1 MRTITRAFTVIAT
14 PDHLRAAETIDRPVS
29 ILFDD
34 PVLGDC
40 PAELRLN
47 REEALALI
55 GSLTAAL
62 GRI

>member
-14 PDHLRAAETIDRPVS
+14 PDHLRAAETIDRPISV
-29 ILFDD
+29 LFDD

-40 PAELRLN
+40 PAEL
-47 REEALALI
+47 
-55 GSLTAAL
+55 LTAAL